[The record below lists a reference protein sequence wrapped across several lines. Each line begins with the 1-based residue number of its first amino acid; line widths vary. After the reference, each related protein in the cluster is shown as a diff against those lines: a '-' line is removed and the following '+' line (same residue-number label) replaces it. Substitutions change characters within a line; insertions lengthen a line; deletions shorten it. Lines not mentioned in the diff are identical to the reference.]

1 MALFDEQI
9 FDDRIFDTKPPVSD
23 HTYYHIQGLEGDGT
37 PDNAFRPVGLA
48 GVDWAASYDPDDSTS
63 AFVCVKARPTTLATL
78 PLQSG
83 VTVLADITTLRNQ
96 GTVETTDP
104 HILSMLARW
113 SDTMVS

>member
-83 VTVLADITTLRNQ
+83 VTVLADITTLPCWRA
-96 GTVETTDP
+96 GRIRWCPDDP
-104 HILSMLARW
+104 HAGIERAGP
-113 SDTMVS
+113 V